1 MNNRRNF
8 LTQLTAGTGAML
20 LGSQGSTAL
29 VSSSS
34 NEDIEEEEKQIA
46 GGDNEWQMISGL
58 KGNNGIGIQT
68 LDFAIQFE
76 TNRQYYLRTQKIDPK
91 DLKKL
96 PTRFDKEININDIT
110 ESSEVL
116 LCQKSSLPI
125 RESMPLFIIVRYGYK
140 YPDDPRYREYYYGEQ
155 ISTPDMETKHTVAF
169 SGEVSIQCVNY
180 LLTFHPTLKNNIE
193 RFISS

>member
-8 LTQLTAGTGAML
+8 LTQLTAAGTGAML

-29 VSSSS
+29 ASSSS

-46 GGDNEWQMISGL
+46 GGAAEWQMISGL
-58 KGNNGIGIQT
+58 KGNNEIGIQT

-116 LCQKSSLPI
+116 LCQKSRLPL
-125 RESMPLFIIVRYGYK
+125 SDMPLFIIVRYKSK
-140 YPDDPRYREYYYGEQ
+140 YPDEYYYGEQ

-169 SGEVSIQCVNY
+169 TGGEVSIQCVNY
-180 LLTFHPTLKNNIE
+180 LLTVNPTLKNDIE
-193 RFISS
+193 RFIES